1 MSADGP
7 EPAFDRTLCGQFPEI
22 PEERRIAVERFLT
35 KRPELVPYAS
45 NLLRRPD
52 IAPLAVEMLLKFEEF
67 EAEERTRRET
77 VPEAPRSASSG
88 RGNAWLDYVAV
99 LSGDDIRRLAV
110 ELDSEISQ
118 HRDISE
124 DPPS

>member
-1 MSADGP
+1 MPVTS
-7 EPAFDRTLCGQFPEI
+7 C
-22 PEERRIAVERFLT
+22 V
-35 KRPELVPYAS
+35 
-45 NLLRRPD
+45 RPD

-77 VPEAPRSASSG
+77 VPETPKSAGTG
-88 RGNAWLDYVAV
+88 RGNTWLDCVAV

-118 HRDISE
+118 HHDIA
-124 DPPS
+124 DR

>member
-1 MSADGP
+1 MGRPDLGP
-7 EPAFDRTLCGQFPEI
+7 SRWQFPEI
-22 PEERRIAVERFLT
+22 PEERQIAVERFLA

-52 IAPLAVEMLLKFEEF
+52 IAPLAVEMLLEF
-67 EAEERTRRET
+67 EAEERTRRE
-77 VPEAPRSASSG
+77 PAPKAPRSAGTG
-88 RGNAWLDYVAV
+88 RGNGWMDYVAA

-118 HRDISE
+118 HRDIA
-124 DPPS
+124 DQ

>member
-1 MSADGP
+1 MSAEGP
-7 EPAFDRTLCGQFPEI
+7 KSAADRTGCGQFPEV
-22 PEERRIAVERFLT
+22 PEERRIAVEQFLA

-77 VPEAPRSASSG
+77 APKTPKSAGTG
-88 RGNAWLDYVAV
+88 RGNAWLDYVAA
-99 LSGDDIRRLAV
+99 LSGDDIRRLTV
-110 ELDSEISQ
+110 ELDSKISQ
-118 HRDISE
+118 HRDIP
-124 DPPS
+124 DR